1 MSNIVVPP
9 YIVIPLSNGQTVYLQ
24 PNINKVVF
32 VTPSTGAT
40 ITIYLPAG
48 PYDGQEVRFLCYNP
62 SSANDITATILPQS
76 SASVYIPQGNP
87 IRIDVGGTSTLGSF
101 SGFTFIGELNTW
113 VQG

>member
-9 YIVIPLSNGQTVYLQ
+9 YIVIPPSNGQTVYLQ

-32 VTPSTGAT
+32 VTPGTGAI

-48 PYDGQEVRFLCYNP
+48 AYDGQEVRFLNYSP
-62 SSANDITATILPQS
+62 GGGDISATVLSQF
-76 SASVYIPQGNP
+76 SASVYIPNGNP
-87 IRIDVGGTSTLGSF
+87 VIIAPGGTSQTNSF
-101 SGFTFIGELNTW
+101 TGFTFIGELNTW